1 MIIRKFPILFFLAAA
16 GFVPLGCAKNLDGNT
31 TSFKEASK
39 GFEKEL
45 PSEKRKQTIKALQA
59 ETDAAGER
67 TKDRTVTPLPSQ
79 VVTPVN
85 PPPPSQP
92 MPLKPPIHPSP
103 Q

>member
-59 ETDAAGER
+59 ETDAAGTR
-67 TKDRTVTPLPSQ
+67 TITPLPPH

-85 PPPPSQP
+85 PPPAT
-92 MPLKPPIHPSP
+92 PPRD
-103 Q
+103 